1 MVKSISKIMTWEFIL
16 VSFIAF
22 LAMVLLS
29 GCSTFVSAKIGETTY
44 ETGVWI
50 ERTVETNEV
59 QRDD

>member
-1 MVKSISKIMTWEFIL
+1 MTWEFIL